1 MANKVSD
8 EVNEATIG
16 EYLSNDRVFFIP
28 SYQRNYAWSPQL
40 IKELVDDIQNISFGD
55 GDEDIHFLGA
65 IILVEKKA
73 LGPVTP
79 QEIYI
84 VDGQQ
89 RLTTIYLVLLAF
101 VEILIECNQSHEAKN
116 YFEKYISRKD
126 RRCKIFLGRK
136 DQKNFQ
142 EIIKNILETN
152 DFKEILNQEYVPIFS
167 DVIDGSKNIT
177 TKYKVIKK
185 KLKDFVD
192 NNDPIRLNNFI
203 SKLLLRT
210 TWMPVRILN
219 PQDAT
224 KIFKGLNGKRQP
236 VGAGDLIKNEV
247 FASVNL
253 QSERDFNHAESKWND
268 YIDQFNQRNLDIEG
282 YYFPFIL
289 FKKPNAVKANTF
301 QLIISEWSSLSAER
315 RIEDLSSLAKY
326 YISIKKSLTYERL
339 NPKVSSSIN
348 HLNSAVQ
355 LDALLPFFIHVL
367 KAATEK
373 SIDENEADK
382 IVKILESFVVRR
394 ALCGHEP
401 SGLHSVFKKLWQDL
415 GDEKSCAK
423 VEEIIRLKPTVKW
436 PANPEISEVI
446 HRKDFS
452 KANIT
457 YFILREYETSLRGD
471 SSNSSDLTIEHILPQ
486 QINGIDYWTEKY
498 NERQH
503 KTYLNLI
510 GNLLPSTARLNTR
523 LSNKPFDEK
532 KRIYAEDS
540 SFKSMRKIGR
550 EHNEWTPSSI
560 ENRTKEITEWILRR
574 WDK

>member
-1 MANKVSD
+1 MPNKVSD

-40 IKELVDDIQNISFGD
+40 IKELIDDIDSISFGD

-89 RLTTIYLVLLAF
+89 RLTTIYLILLSF
-101 VEILIECNQSHEAKN
+101 IEILIESGKKNEAKN

-126 RRCKIFLGRK
+126 RRPKIYLGRK

-142 EIIKNILETN
+142 EIIKEILEASE
-152 DFKEILNQEYVPIFS
+152 FKETLNQDYVPVFS
-167 DVIDGSKNIT
+167 DAIEGAKNIAI
-177 TKYKVIKK
+177 KYRGIKR

-192 NNDPIRLNNFI
+192 GVDTSKLERFI

-247 FASVNL
+247 FAAVNL
-253 QSERDFNHAESKWND
+253 HSEADFRNAESLWND
-268 YIDQFNQRNLDIEG
+268 YIDQFHQKNLDIAG
-282 YYFPFIL
+282 YYFPFVL

-301 QLIISEWSSLSAER
+301 QLIISEWNSLSANK
-315 RIEDLSSLAKY
+315 RIEDLNALAKY
-326 YISIKKSLTYERL
+326 YISIKKSLHIEPI
-339 NPKVSSSIN
+339 NSKVSAAVT
-348 HLNSAVQ
+348 HLNQAVQ
-355 LDALLPFFIHVL
+355 LDALLPFLIHVL
-367 KAATEK
+367 KSATDK
-373 SIDENEADK
+373 TINETEAEK
-382 IVKILESFVVRR
+382 IVKLLESFVVRR
-394 ALCGHEP
+394 AICGHEP
-401 SGLHSVFKKLWQDL
+401 SGLHAVFKRLWQDL
-415 GDEKSCAK
+415 GDEKTSSK
-423 VEEIIRLKPTVKW
+423 VEEIIRSKPTVKW
-436 PANPEISEVI
+436 PEDHEVSDVMMK
-446 HRKDFS
+446 KDFT
-452 KANIT
+452 KTNVI
-457 YFILREYETSLRGD
+457 YFLLKEYEKSVPGD
-471 SSNSSDLTIEHILPQ
+471 STDFSDLTIEHILPQ
-486 QINGIDYWTEKY
+486 NIEGISYWE
-498 NERQH
+498 ERFNSRN
-503 KTYLNLI
+503 YRNNLNLI
-510 GNLLPSTARLNTR
+510 GNLLPSTANLNTR
-523 LSNKPFDEK
+523 LSNKSFIEK

-540 SFKSMRKIGR
+540 SFKSMRKVGR
-550 EHNEWTPSSI
+550 EYNNWTTSDI
-560 ENRTKEITEWILRR
+560 EARTKDLTKWVVHK
-574 WDK
+574 WSQ